1 MFCKIKVNWS
11 HIRNVSVRGCLKEE
25 MRVMPAWFSQD
36 VYFSAWG
43 CRDSERCAC
52 CELIGFGSKWQNG
65 YAWFF
70 NYYQANY

>member
-1 MFCKIKVNWS
+1 
-11 HIRNVSVRGCLKEE
+11 
-25 MRVMPAWFSQD
+25 MPAWFSQD